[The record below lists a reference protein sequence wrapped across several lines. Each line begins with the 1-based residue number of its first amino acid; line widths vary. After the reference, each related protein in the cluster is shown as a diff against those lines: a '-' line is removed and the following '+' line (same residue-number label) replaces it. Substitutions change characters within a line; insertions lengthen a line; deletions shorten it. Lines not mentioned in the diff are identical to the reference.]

1 MPATI
6 TALCQAGDLASAY
19 QQAKAALAERPD
31 SAFAQADMHF
41 VALSCIKKAVGQADV
56 VGTTRWL
63 QKLAVLALPAHAGR
77 DEQVCWEIR
86 KLLATIAKRQ
96 YPPYAEI
103 AELLRALPAL
113 SLAPVASLGRS
124 LLLQTALK
132 FKEQLPAEWW
142 AWWNF
147 ELLRPE
153 DYVKELFTP
162 ADTGKPMR
170 LPALAETAYGAYA
183 KSLIKR
189 LAPTDNMVGAF
200 GQSIQ
205 AQMQAATRLEAQAL
219 LPRLEELSTSHADYS
234 WLGYYRAKLLV
245 ALGDTAGAIPTLLPL
260 VRKKSGEYW
269 AWQLLAE
276 TLRPTDSPAAL
287 ACYYRA
293 TQCNSE
299 EMYLGRVRETLAGL
313 LHDAGHFGLAQEQLR
328 RLAQA
333 KQSEGKQP
341 PYAAK
346 QLMAQPWFANV
357 YPIDKA
363 LHASLLAAAETAA
376 YGDLPWKSVVLQE
389 FVAATA
395 EKPARVR
402 LLPGGRKARS
412 LTVRLK
418 KYPWLAKQALG
429 APLRVRC
436 EPVNGFE
443 QVVQVAIRPEG
454 ELWDTRPD
462 PRPEPSTNTRKFEG
476 ILRVRD
482 AGFGFVNDVFVPAR
496 LISQHNWTQGQHLR
510 GTAVSQF
517 DQKKAKDGWVLRE
530 AQAGEHG
537 KLAGVAPPQ

>member
-6 TALCQAGDLASAY
+6 TALCQAGELADAY
-19 QQAKAALAERPD
+19 QQAKAALAERPG

-41 VALSCIKKAVGQADV
+41 VALTCIKKAVGQADV
-56 VGTTRWL
+56 VGTMRWL
-63 QKLAVLALPAHAGR
+63 QKLAALALPAHAGR
-77 DEQVCWEIR
+77 DEKLCWEIR
-86 KLLATIAKRQ
+86 KLLATMAKRQ

-113 SLAPVASLGRS
+113 SLVPVASLGRS

-189 LAPTDNMVGAF
+189 LTPIDSMTGAF
-200 GQSIQ
+200 GQAIQ
-205 AQMQAATRLEAQAL
+205 AQMQAEIKLEAQAL

-245 ALGDTAGAIPTLLPL
+245 ALGDTAALPTLLPL
-260 VRKKSGEYW
+260 VRQKSGEYW

-276 TLRPTDSPAAL
+276 TLRPTDSAAAL

-299 EMYLGRVRETLAGL
+299 EMYLGKVRETLASL
-313 LHDAGHFGLAQEQLR
+313 LHGAGHFGLAQEQLR

-333 KQSEGKQP
+333 KQADGKQP

-346 QLMAQPWFANV
+346 QLMGQPWFAQV
-357 YPIDKA
+357 YPVDKA
-363 LHASLLAAAETAA
+363 LPAALLATAETAA
-376 YGDLPWKSVVLQE
+376 YGDLPWQPFVLQE
-389 FVAATA
+389 FIAATA

-402 LLPGGRKARS
+402 LLPGGRNARP

-418 KYPWLAKQALG
+418 KYPWLAKETLG
-429 APLRVRC
+429 APLQVRC

-443 QVVQVAIRPEG
+443 QVVQLAARPEG
-454 ELWDTRPD
+454 TPWDTRPT
-462 PRPEPSTNTRKFEG
+462 PRPEPSPITRDFDG
-476 ILRVRD
+476 LLRVQD

-496 LISQHNWTQGQHLR
+496 LISQHNWTSGQHLQ
-510 GTAVSQF
+510 GIAVSQF
-517 DQKKAKDGWVLRE
+517 DQKKGKDGWVLK
-530 AQAGEHG
+530 QAKAIEQDT
-537 KLAGVAPPQ
+537 LSSVASPQ

>member
-1 MPATI
+1 MSATI
-6 TALCQAGDLASAY
+6 TALCQAGELAAAY

-31 SAFAQADMHF
+31 SAFAQADMHL
-41 VALSCIKKAVGQADV
+41 VALTCIKKAVGQTDV
-56 VGTTRWL
+56 IGTTRWL
-63 QKLAVLALPAHAGR
+63 QKLAALNLPAQASR
-77 DEQVCWEIR
+77 DEQLCWEMR
-86 KLLATIAKRQ
+86 KILATLAKRQ

-189 LAPTDNMVGAF
+189 LTPTDKMTGVF

-205 AQMQAATRLEAQAL
+205 AQLQADTRLEAQAL

-245 ALGDTAGAIPTLLPL
+245 ALGDIVAALPTLLPL
-260 VRKKSGEYW
+260 VRQKSGEYW

-276 TLRPTDSPAAL
+276 TLRSTDSAAAL

-293 TQCNSE
+293 TQCSSE

-313 LHDAGHFGLAQEQLR
+313 LHGAGHFGLAQEQLR
-328 RLAQA
+328 RLTQA
-333 KQSEGKQP
+333 KQAEGKQP
-341 PYAAK
+341 PYTAK
-346 QLMAQPWFANV
+346 QLMGQPWFAEV
-357 YPIDKA
+357 YPVDKA
-363 LHASLLAAAETAA
+363 LPAALLAGAETAA
-376 YGDLPWKSVVLQE
+376 YGDLPWQPVVLQE
-389 FVAATA
+389 MIAATA

-402 LLPGGRKARS
+402 LLPGGRNARA

-418 KYPWLAKQALG
+418 KYPWLAKAELG
-429 APLRVRC
+429 TPLQVRC

-443 QVVQVAIRPEG
+443 QVVQLAARPAG
-454 ELWDTRPD
+454 APWDTRPA
-462 PRPEPSTNTRKFEG
+462 PRPETGPTTTRDFDG
-476 ILRVRD
+476 ILRVQD
-482 AGFGFVNDVFVPAR
+482 KGFGFVNDIFVPAR
-496 LISQHNWTQGQHLR
+496 LISQNNWTAGQRLQ
-510 GTAVSQF
+510 GTAISQF
-517 DQKKAKDGWVLRE
+517 DQTKGKEGWVLD
-530 AQAGEHG
+530 
-537 KLAGVAPPQ
+537 KVLPN